1 MQAYLYFSLSCRLHL
16 CSVRSIPGFG
26 DISAKFGMVWRF
38 LPMADPLVDVM
49 VSRDLDSRYCSK
61 MDPLT
66 AGMVWRFLP
75 MADPLVDVM
84 VSRHLDSR

>member
-1 MQAYLYFSLSCRLHL
+1 M
-16 CSVRSIPGFG
+16 RSIPGSG

-49 VSRDLDSRYCSK
+49 VSRDLDSRYCTTGW
-61 MDPLT
+61 T
-66 AGMVWRFLP
+66 AGTVWYFLP

-84 VSRHLDSR
+84 VSRDLDSRYCPIGWIL